1 LNLLHTLLWLLRQHV
16 AQPYRRQLDK
26 VNRFYEHQSHQQNE
40 RLTLLV
46 DNVKA
51 STVLRAGSEFG
62 GSVTM
67 TPSGNR
73 RKSAADF
80 IVKTMSKFGHR
91 PSKEEKNRVV
101 YDAPD
106 EDLEENPSDSDQRIR
121 ESDSVQRALVDHYRT
136 TKLLHNFSIVNYTG
150 FVKIV
155 KKHDK
160 TFPEFKGKYRNA
172 VNDANVCNE
181 GKSTEVLGL
190 KTEKLYADW
199 FCGGDNR
206 EALVVS

>member
-1 LNLLHTLLWLLRQHV
+1 M
-16 AQPYRRQLDK
+16 
-26 VNRFYEHQSHQQNE
+26 NRFYEQQSQQQNE

-51 STVLRAGSEFG
+51 SSVLRAGSESD

-67 TPSGNR
+67 TPSTNR
-73 RKSAADF
+73 RKTAADF
-80 IVKTMSKFGHR
+80 IVHTMSKFGHR
-91 PSKEEKNRVV
+91 SSQEKNGVV

-106 EDLEENPSDSDQRIR
+106 EDLEENASDSDQRIR

-160 TFPEFKGKYRNA
+160 TFPEFKGKYKNA
-172 VNDANVCNE
+172 VKDANVCNE
-181 GKSTEVLGL
+181 GRNTEVLGL

-199 FCGGDNR
+199 FCGGNNR